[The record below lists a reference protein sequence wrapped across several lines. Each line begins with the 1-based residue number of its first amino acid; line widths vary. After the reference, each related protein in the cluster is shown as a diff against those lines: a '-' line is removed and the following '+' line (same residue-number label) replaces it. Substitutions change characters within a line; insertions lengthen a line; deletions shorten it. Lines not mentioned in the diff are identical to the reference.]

1 VRSENRATGP
11 ASRGRLRRV
20 GRCDLDAGVLPDMTC
35 GGLLCDQAGSSRR
48 EETMRI
54 GSTIVAIWLLIG
66 LLAAWQRDYFDGG
79 DDPDCERASTI
90 AVTIIAGPLNYV
102 GVNPKVEECGLPE
115 PSE

>member
-1 VRSENRATGP
+1 
-11 ASRGRLRRV
+11 
-20 GRCDLDAGVLPDMTC
+20 
-35 GGLLCDQAGSSRR
+35 
-48 EETMRI
+48 MRI
-54 GSTIVAIWLLIG
+54 GSTIIAIWLLIG
-66 LLAAWQRDYFDGG
+66 VLAAWQRDYFDGG